1 MSEQRVEFENERVRV
16 LRVYV
21 DGGESHSPPS
31 RNDRVLVFLT
41 GAEHVRQEVDGE
53 PEDLDRLPGEVVWR
67 SASEHQIDNRG
78 NAHELIIVEL
88 K

>member
-41 GAEHVRQEVDGE
+41 GAEHVRKESNGE

-67 SASEHQIDNRG
+67 SASEHQIDNSG